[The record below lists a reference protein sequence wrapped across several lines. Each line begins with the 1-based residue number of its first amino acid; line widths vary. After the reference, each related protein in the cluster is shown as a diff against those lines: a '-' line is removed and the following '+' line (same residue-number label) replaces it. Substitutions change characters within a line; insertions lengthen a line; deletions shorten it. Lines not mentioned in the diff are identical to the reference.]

1 MAFSRKQK
9 KAFLTAA
16 VTAGVYLSF
25 RYLLPLVFPFLAAY
39 LMALFLR
46 PSAAF
51 LEKRLR
57 ISFRGRTIG
66 IPIGVIGGV
75 ELILLC
81 ILLFVLLAAGGRR
94 FMEELERFLEELPG
108 RMEELS
114 LLGGQFEQS
123 AERFLHLPA
132 GRLGQLFRRLAG
144 RRTGQGNPAA
154 AAPSKIGSGCGEDR
168 ARGCCGCFIFHCLD
182 FELTGN
188 G

>member
-123 AERFLHLPA
+123 A
-132 GRLGQLFRRLAG
+132 
-144 RRTGQGNPAA
+144 
-154 AAPSKIGSGCGEDR
+154 D
-168 ARGCCGCFIFHCLD
+168 CFV
-182 FELTGN
+182 
-188 G
+188 

>member
-1 MAFSRKQK
+1 MEERKIGKVGITKMAFSRKQK

-123 AERFLHLPA
+123 ARD
-132 GRLGQLFRRLAG
+132 RLAG

>member
-132 GRLGQLFRRLAG
+132 EDWDSSFAGQACRAADRSRKSCCRSSFKNRFRLRRGSCARLLWLFYFSLPR
-144 RRTGQGNPAA
+144 
-154 AAPSKIGSGCGEDR
+154 
-168 ARGCCGCFIFHCLD
+168 F
-182 FELTGN
+182 
-188 G
+188 

>member
-108 RMEELS
+108 RMVNCHCWEGNLNSRQNGFFIYRREDWDSSFAGQACRAADRSRKSCCRSSFKNRFRLRRGSCARLLWLFYFS
-114 LLGGQFEQS
+114 LP
-123 AERFLHLPA
+123 RF
-132 GRLGQLFRRLAG
+132 
-144 RRTGQGNPAA
+144 
-154 AAPSKIGSGCGEDR
+154 
-168 ARGCCGCFIFHCLD
+168 
-182 FELTGN
+182 
-188 G
+188 

>member
-132 GRLGQLFRRLAG
+132 GQACRAADRSRKSCCRSSFKNRFRLRRGSCARLLWLFYFSLPR
-144 RRTGQGNPAA
+144 
-154 AAPSKIGSGCGEDR
+154 
-168 ARGCCGCFIFHCLD
+168 F
-182 FELTGN
+182 
-188 G
+188 